1 MVAAEDVWQLLM
13 RREGD
18 SLAGNGS
25 GDVIIERR
33 LKDSM
38 NMMLLEA
45 AAKTKG
51 VNSIPRRGN

>member
-1 MVAAEDVWQLLM
+1 
-13 RREGD
+13 
-18 SLAGNGS
+18 LAVIDEESGRFPCGNGS

>member
-1 MVAAEDVWQLLM
+1 MAAAEDVWELLM
-13 RREGD
+13 RRAGD
-18 SLAGNGS
+18 SPAGNGS

-45 AAKTKG
+45 AAKT
-51 VNSIPRRGN
+51 